1 VAAPA
6 SHRHGGA
13 GGGLRARGAVP
24 GRAPVAGHDL
34 L

>member
-13 GGGLRARGAVP
+13 GGGLRARGACTRSCP
-24 GRAPVAGHDL
+24 CGRSRPS
-34 L
+34 